1 MEAEWQ
7 SCRPIRLDVAA
18 HFACKFSLLS
28 EGFRKLVA
36 LLGGP
41 HCKDSSILGSILRS
55 PLCMRTYHITICGRC
70 RIRGLDQQACRGLD
84 LAIVALV
91 LGECWKR
98 GGRVVRKLGSLT
110 MIGPPTK

>member
-18 HFACKFSLLS
+18 HFACKFSFLS
-28 EGFRKLVA
+28 EGFRKLVV
-36 LLGGP
+36 LLGGT
-41 HCKDSSILGSILRS
+41 HFKDSSILGSILRFA
-55 PLCMRTYHITICGRC
+55 LCMGTYYITMCSRC

-91 LGECWKR
+91 LDECWP
-98 GGRVVRKLGSLT
+98 V
-110 MIGPPTK
+110 